1 MTSPS
6 GHDPGAGGSGP
17 LLRLLARGLEL
28 WLRQQCTAIGELEIR
43 LDGSAAQLLRGRLK
57 AVSLRARGI
66 DYQDLLIDQVQLES
80 EPIQVRMGALL
91 RHQSF
96 ELEQPFRVRGEVRL
110 SGDGLNRSLARA
122 PWRWLGN
129 SLAETLLGTGPL
141 STLTVTDDLLLLQ
154 AQQGANPPIEGLAR
168 LEAVAGTVEVACLDG
183 GPCLRLPMDR
193 NISID
198 RAIVAEGGI
207 ELSGEARVS
216 P

>member
-6 GHDPGAGGSGP
+6 GHDPGAGGSDP

-28 WLRQQCTAIGELEIR
+28 WLRQQCKAIEELEIR
-43 LDGSAAQLLRGRLK
+43 LDGSAGQLLRGRLK

-66 DYQDLLIDQVQLES
+66 DYQDLLIDQVWLES
-80 EPIQVRMGALL
+80 EPIQVRLGALL
-91 RHQSF
+91 RQQNF
-96 ELEQPFRVRGEVRL
+96 ELEQPFQVRGQVRL

-122 PWRWLGN
+122 PWRWLGD

-141 STLTVTDDLLLLQ
+141 SALSVADNLLLLR
-154 AQQGANPPIEGLAR
+154 AQDGDNAPIEGLAR
-168 LEAVAGTVEVACLDG
+168 LEAVAGTVEVARLEG
-183 GPCLRLPMDR
+183 GPYLRLPMDR

-198 RAIVAEGGI
+198 RAAVAGGGI